1 MASLWLVR
9 EELKIQN
16 VKKKTPHTYYSS
28 LSSQPPMRTSEM
40 NHRFGEVCRLLLMKI
55 DLQLNKAS
63 HIIYFV
69 ELLDT
74 YVCIDLNC
82 IICLFLWCKTSML
95 VLYKIP

>member
-1 MASLWLVR
+1 
-9 EELKIQN
+9 
-16 VKKKTPHTYYSS
+16 
-28 LSSQPPMRTSEM
+28 M